1 MNFSKTF
8 FLNCQPR
15 LLTIAL
21 LIVAA
26 LILIASPAKTAEQ
39 HKTLVLPLKVS
50 TLADNA
56 ALTKDADSAVA
67 MATNLYAF
75 SFLSRQEAENLL
87 DYQANWPPAHQDLK
101 KIKLF
106 QQYDY
111 IVLGNLTEIAGQIS
125 LDLKLIDLLVSQG
138 TQNYITSGGT
148 LAELETLCKQSF
160 SKIASYTSR
169 ESIIASITPAGNSK
183 IDSGAIL
190 QHIQTQPGDPYAPA
204 TLQQDLKSIF
214 SMGYFDDIQIEVNQE
229 SNGKAVIFHVKEKPV
244 IKSLLLSG
252 TDELKEET
260 VKEVITTKEQSILNL
275 MKINKDSEAIQQLYK
290 IKGYYNTTVTPE
302 ITYPTEES
310 AVVKFVINEGPKIYI
325 KKISFQGN
333 ETFDDDDLEDEIETN
348 TKGWFSWLT
357 ESGLLDYDKLN
368 QDAGRIL
375 NFYGN
380 NGFLETKIADP
391 VVKQEG
397 KWLFITFIIEEGPR
411 FKVGKIDIQGDLLKD
426 KESLLE
432 ILDLPKEEYISR
444 SILRDDVLKIT
455 DVYAEQGYA
464 NVIIKPDFIKS
475 ADNSTI
481 DINIDIDKGELVY
494 INRITIKGNDRTRDN
509 VIRRELKVQEGGI
522 FNAKALR
529 ESVQK
534 LQYLEFFEEVGIT
547 PEQSFDTSTVDLSVD
562 VKEKSTGNFTVG
574 IGYSSVE
581 DIILMGEI
589 AENNFLGRGDTLAL
603 SANVGGASTR
613 YNLKY
618 QNPRY
623 NDSQLSWGLDLFNLE
638 QSFDDY
644 TKDSIGGAISFGYPV
659 WEKWRGYGSYSFT
672 NTDLTDVA
680 DNASYI
686 IRNSQDIHITSAVKF
701 SLQRDTRNRRFGPSS
716 GSKHN
721 ISVRYA
727 GGPLGGDSQF
737 TKVEG
742 FTSWYFSM
750 FWNTVFHFHGAAGQ
764 AFENEDGGLPV
775 YERFYLGGLRSI
787 RGFESS
793 KISPIDP
800 ATNDRIGGDK
810 MWYSNLEF
818 IFPLLTDA
826 GVNGVVFFD
835 LGNVLDDDEDW
846 NFTNYKKS
854 VGAGIRWFSPM
865 GPLRLEW
872 GYNLDP
878 QNDEDQS
885 VWDFSVGGTF

>member
-1 MNFSKTF
+1 MNFINII
-8 FLNCQPR
+8 FLR
-15 LLTIAL
+15 RKVRFLSVILLVT
-21 LIVAA
+21 AA
-26 LILIASPAKTAEQ
+26 LMFVSAPASTAEL
-39 HKTLVLPLKVS
+39 HKTLVLPLKIS
-50 TLADNA
+50 TLSDNA
-56 ALTKDADSAVA
+56 ALTADADAA
-67 MATNLYAF
+67 AAATANLYAF
-75 SFLSRQEAENLL
+75 SFLSRGEAENLL
-87 DYQANWPPAHQDLK
+87 DYNGSWPPPHDVLK
-101 KIKLF
+101 KISLF
-106 QQYDY
+106 KQYDY
-111 IVLGNLTEIAGQIS
+111 IALGSLTEIGGQIS
-125 LDLKLIDLLVSQG
+125 LDFKLIDLLSSQSSQYYV
-138 TQNYITSGGT
+138 TNNGT
-148 LAELETLCKQSF
+148 LAELELLNKKSF
-160 SKIASYTSR
+160 SKIAAYTSR
-169 ESIIASITPAGNSK
+169 ESVIASITPAGNKK

-204 TLQQDLKSIF
+204 DLQKELRSIF
-214 SMGYFDDIQIEVNQE
+214 AMGYFDDIQIEVNQE
-229 SNGKAVIFHVKEKPV
+229 SDGKAVIFHVTEKPV
-244 IKSLLLSG
+244 IKSILFSG
-252 TDELKEET
+252 IDEIKEET
-260 VKEVITTKEQSILNL
+260 VKEVVTTKEQSILNL
-275 MKINKDSEAIQQLYK
+275 MKINKDREAVQQLYK
-290 IKGYYNTTVTPE
+290 TKGYYNTTVTPD

-310 AVVKFVINEGPKIYI
+310 AVVKFVIKEGPKIYI
-325 KKISFQGN
+325 KEISFEGN
-333 ETFDDDDLEDEIETN
+333 QTFDDDDLEDEIETD

-380 NGFLETKIADP
+380 NGFLEAKIGDP

-397 KWLFITFIIEEGPR
+397 KWLFITFEIEEGPR
-411 FKVGKIDIQGDLLKD
+411 FKVGKVDIQGDLIQD

-432 ILDLPKEEYISR
+432 ILDLPEEEYISR
-444 SILRDDVLKIT
+444 SILREDVLKIT

-464 NVIIKPDFIKS
+464 NAIIKPDYKKS
-475 ADNSTI
+475 ADNTTI
-481 DINIDIDKGELVY
+481 DITIDIEKGELVY

-509 VIRRELKVQEGGI
+509 VIRRELKVEEGGI

-562 VKEKSTGNFTVG
+562 VKEKSTGMFTVG
-574 IGYSSVE
+574 VGYSSVE
-581 DIILMGEI
+581 DLILMGTI
-589 AENNFLGRGDTLAL
+589 AENNFLGRGDTLSF
-603 SANVGGASTR
+603 SANIGGESTR
-613 YNLKY
+613 YNLNYK
-618 QNPRY
+618 NPRY
-623 NDSQLSWGLDLFNLE
+623 NDSQLSWGIDLFNTE

-680 DNASYI
+680 DDASYI

-701 SLQRDTRNRRFGPSS
+701 SLLRDTRNRRFGPSS
-716 GSKHN
+716 GSRHSL
-721 ISVRYA
+721 SVRYA

-737 TKVEG
+737 TKLEG

-750 FWNTVFHFHGAAGQ
+750 FWDTVFHFHGAAGQ
-764 AFENEDGGLPV
+764 VFENEDGGLPV

-793 KISPIDP
+793 KISPIE
-800 ATNDRIGGDK
+800 NGDRIGGDK

-835 LGNVLDDDEDW
+835 LGNVINDDEDW
-846 NFTNYKKS
+846 NFDDYKKS

-878 QNDEDQS
+878 QDDEDQA